1 MKHFYTTPGLV
12 WQALIKI
19 ASKYWQHKDCELCLD
34 EFRFELLRD
43 IDILL
48 MLEKHIS
55 GGITE
60 AVKCYANA
68 NNKCMKDQYKPDGT
82 STYLQ
87 YLDAHNIFILEK
99 IDQWVKKKRKGIFQK
114 LMKSILKLCT
124 RSITSCH
131 FCKQREWKSGR
142 WKN

>member
-1 MKHFYTTPGLV
+1 M
-12 WQALIKI
+12 
-19 ASKYWQHKDCELCLD
+19 
-34 EFRFELLRD
+34 LRD

-48 MLEKHIS
+48 ILEKHIS

-99 IDQWVKKKRKGIFQK
+99 IDQWVKKKRYISEVDEEYPKAVHK
-114 LMKSILKLCT
+114 E
-124 RSITSCH
+124 H
-131 FCKQREWKSGR
+131 
-142 WKN
+142 N